1 MHNIKT
7 MCERKNMWNL
17 ISLNVDY
24 SGHLHKMAIA
34 KQDKACIMYLILWGC
49 KSVEPGL
56 GSVNKI
62 NSELIN
68 VWMNYSNLSFVI
80 DMKMLVLL
88 NFKDELAWLISLV
101 VCQQTKDSGLM
112 TFPVLDVLG
121 KIEESLGSFQWRFYA
136 FSNSL
141 MSLYCVQ
148 KRPSLPKENNDQ
160 SRTFIEHLL

>member
-1 MHNIKT
+1 
-7 MCERKNMWNL
+7 MCEREKYVNPNL
-17 ISLNVDY
+17 LNVDY
-24 SGHLHKMAIA
+24 SGHLYKMAIA
-34 KQDKACIMYLILWGC
+34 KQDKACIMYLILWGP

-56 GSVNKI
+56 ESVNKI

-80 DMKMLVLL
+80 DMKMLLLL

-112 TFPVLDVLG
+112 TFPSLHVLG
-121 KIEESLGSFQWRFYA
+121 KTEESLGNFQWRFYA
-136 FSNSL
+136 LSNSL

-148 KRPSLPKENNDQ
+148 KRPFFSKE
-160 SRTFIEHLL
+160 

>member
-1 MHNIKT
+1 
-7 MCERKNMWNL
+7 MWNL
-17 ISLNVDY
+17 ILLNVDY
-24 SGHLHKMAIA
+24 SGHHYKTAIA
-34 KQDKACIMYLILWGC
+34 KQEKAYILYLILRGH

-56 GSVNKI
+56 ESVNKI

-101 VCQQTKDSGLM
+101 VCQQTKDFGLM
-112 TFPVLDVLG
+112 TFPILDFLG
-121 KIEESLGSFQWRFYA
+121 KIEESLRSFQWIFYA

-148 KRPSLPKENNDQ
+148 KRPSLPKKNNDQ